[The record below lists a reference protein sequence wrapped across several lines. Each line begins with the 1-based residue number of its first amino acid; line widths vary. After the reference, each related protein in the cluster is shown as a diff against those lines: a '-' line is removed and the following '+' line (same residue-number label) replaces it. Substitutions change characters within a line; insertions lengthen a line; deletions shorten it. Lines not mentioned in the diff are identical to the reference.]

1 MLAGPLKMLIY
12 LCGAIE
18 YSPDHGKAWR
28 AEVTRFLH
36 ELGHEVYD
44 PALDEK
50 KDLTE
55 QETREFRGWKQTDLS
70 RFQQTIRK
78 IIQYDLD
85 WVEERCDALVAYW
98 DEHAGKGAGT
108 QGELT
113 VAYRRGVP
121 VYLVTTLPV
130 EQISGWILGCAS
142 HVFPSF
148 EALYEHL
155 AKKRSRDLAYA

>member
-1 MLAGPLKMLIY
+1 MLIY

-28 AEVTRFLH
+28 AEVTPFLH

-55 QETREFRGWKQTDLS
+55 QEVREFRGWKQTDLP
-70 RFQQTIRK
+70 RFQHTIRK

-85 WVEERCDALVAYW
+85 WIEERCDALVAYW
-98 DEHAGKGAGT
+98 DEHSGKGAGT

-113 VAYRRGVP
+113 VAYRRGLP
-121 VYLVTTLPV
+121 VYLVTKLPI
-130 EQISGWILGCAS
+130 EQVSGWILGCAS
-142 HVFPSF
+142 QIFSSF
-148 EALYEHL
+148 EELHEYL
-155 AKKRSRDLAYA
+155 AKKRSHTLAYA

>member
-1 MLAGPLKMLIY
+1 MLIY

-55 QETREFRGWKQTDLS
+55 QEVREFRGWKATDLP
-70 RFQQTIRK
+70 RFQQTVRK

-85 WVEERCDALVAYW
+85 WVEEKCDAIVAYW
-98 DEHAGKGAGT
+98 DEHAGRGAGT

-113 VAYRRGVP
+113 VAYRRGLP
-121 VYLVTTLPV
+121 VYLVTKLPV
-130 EQISGWILGCAS
+130 EQVSGWVLGCAS
-142 HVFPSF
+142 GVFASF
-148 EALYEHL
+148 DELRDFL
-155 AKKRSRDLAYA
+155 SRKRSRSATFA

>member
-1 MLAGPLKMLIY
+1 MLIY

-18 YSPDHGKAWR
+18 YSPDQGKTWR
-28 AEVTRFLH
+28 AEVTRFLN

-55 QETREFRGWKQTDLS
+55 QEIRDFREWKKTDLP
-70 RFQQTIRK
+70 RFQQMIRK

-85 WVEERCDALVAYW
+85 WIEERCDALVVHW
-98 DEHAGKGAGT
+98 DDDAVQGAGT

-121 VYLVTTLPV
+121 IYLVTKLPV
-130 EQISGWILGCAS
+130 EKVSGWVLGCAS
-142 HVFPSF
+142 HVFPGF
-148 EALYEHL
+148 AELREYLARKRDRALV
-155 AKKRSRDLAYA
+155 YA

>member
-1 MLAGPLKMLIY
+1 MLIY

-28 AEVTRFLH
+28 AEVTRDLH
-36 ELGHEVYD
+36 ELGHDVYD
-44 PALDEK
+44 PALDEQ

-55 QETREFRGWKQTDLS
+55 EEAQDFRGWKQTDLP

-85 WVEERCDALVAYW
+85 WIEERCDAIVAYW

-121 VYLVTTLPV
+121 VYLVTPMPAHQL
-130 EQISGWILGCAS
+130 SGWVLGCAS

-148 EALYEHL
+148 QELREYLARKRDREA
-155 AKKRSRDLAYA
+155 AYA

>member
-1 MLAGPLKMLIY
+1 MLIY

-18 YSPDHGKAWR
+18 YAPDHGKAWR
-28 AEVTRFLH
+28 AEVTRSLH
-36 ELGHEVYD
+36 ELGHDVYD

-50 KDLTE
+50 KDLTD
-55 QETREFRGWKQTDLS
+55 QEARDFRGWKQTDLP

-121 VYLVTTLPV
+121 VYLVTKLPV
-130 EQISGWILGCAS
+130 EQVSGWVLGCAS
-142 HVFPSF
+142 QVFPSF
-148 EALYEHL
+148 GELREYL
-155 AKKRSRDLAYA
+155 SNKRSRAQLYA

>member
-1 MLAGPLKMLIY
+1 MLIY

-28 AEVTRFLH
+28 TEVTRFLH

-55 QETREFRGWKQTDLS
+55 LENLEFRGWKRTDLP
-70 RFQQTIRK
+70 RFQATVRK

-85 WVEERCDALVAYW
+85 WVEEHCDALVAYW
-98 DEHAGKGAGT
+98 DEYAGRSADAP
-108 QGELT
+108 GELT
-113 VAYRRGVP
+113 AAYRRGVP
-121 VYLVTTLPV
+121 VYLVTKLPP
-130 EQISGWILGCAS
+130 EQVSGWVLGCAS
-142 HVFPSF
+142 QIFASF
-148 EALYEHL
+148 EELHAHL
-155 AKKRSRDLAYA
+155 EKKRSHALAYA

>member
-1 MLAGPLKMLIY
+1 MLIY

-18 YSPDHGKAWR
+18 HSPDHGKTWR

-55 QETREFRGWKQTDLS
+55 LEIREFRGWKQTDLP

-78 IIQYDLD
+78 VIQYDLD

-98 DEHAGKGAGT
+98 DEHAGKVADS
-108 QGELT
+108 QGKLT
-113 VAYRRGVP
+113 MAYRRGLP
-121 VYLVTTLPV
+121 VYLVTKLPI
-130 EQISGWILGCAS
+130 EQLSGWVLGCAS
-142 HVFPSF
+142 QVFPDF
-148 EALYEHL
+148 NELRKYL
-155 AKKRSRDLAYA
+155 AAKRRPVPVYA

>member
-1 MLAGPLKMLIY
+1 MLIY

-28 AEVTRFLH
+28 AEVTLFLH
-36 ELGHEVYD
+36 ELGHDVYD
-44 PALDEK
+44 PALDEN

-55 QETREFRGWKQTDLS
+55 QEARDFRGWKQTDLP

-113 VAYRRGVP
+113 AAYRRGVP
-121 VYLVTTLPV
+121 VYLVTKLPT
-130 EQISGWILGCAS
+130 EQVSGWILGCAS
-142 HVFPSF
+142 HVFSSF
-148 EALYEHL
+148 EELRQYL
-155 AKKRSRDLAYA
+155 ITKRSRALAYA